1 MDETARF
8 YSLMP
13 NKTLK
18 IKGKSHAG
26 RCEFKNWL
34 TSLLCCNINNTEK
47 FKH

>member
-18 IKGKSHAG
+18 IKGESQAG

-34 TSLLCCNINNTEK
+34 TTLLCWIIKSNEK